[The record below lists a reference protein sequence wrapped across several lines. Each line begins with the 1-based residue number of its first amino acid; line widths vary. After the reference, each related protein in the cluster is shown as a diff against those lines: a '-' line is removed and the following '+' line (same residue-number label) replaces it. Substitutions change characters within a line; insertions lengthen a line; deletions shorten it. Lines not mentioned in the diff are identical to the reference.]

1 MKKII
6 LVIFIFLFSITLSGC
21 NKDKPAIIFSTKP
34 FNNETMYKPQNIFHK
49 GERIYY
55 AVYNP
60 DNFKTRLLKLQVF
73 KKESEKSE
81 HWGYEYL
88 YNRTLELKNKKTF
101 ADYIVINNTGIYVFQ
116 IFDFTDFQQ
125 PVVIGI
131 IKVVE

>member
-88 YNRTLELKNKKTF
+88 YNRTLELKNKKLLPITSL
-101 ADYIVINNTGIYVFQ
+101 
-116 IFDFTDFQQ
+116 
-125 PVVIGI
+125 
-131 IKVVE
+131 